1 MKQTHPTPEV
11 TASPSASKVP
21 LPFSPHPTESQKAF
35 DCFLCYL
42 DIGAN
47 RSLNRVA
54 ELTKVNHGTLKYW
67 SRHYQWAERIN
78 EYQAHVLRTRL
89 AIETAAL
96 ENVAQLWA
104 ERTASYKE
112 REWAA
117 AEKLLAV
124 AQKCL
129 DALHAK
135 DPEDITLADV
145 SKALAIATKIG
156 RLSLGL
162 ATEKAEVTTTPIR
175 IEVTAALDKI
185 YGEPLPGEVVD
196 ITPEPPKEL
205 PQ

>member
-1 MKQTHPTPEV
+1 MTPTD
-11 TASPSASKVP
+11 KIP

-42 DIGAN
+42 DIGAS

-54 ELTKVNHGTLKYW
+54 ELTKVNHGTLKHW

-104 ERTASYKE
+104 DRTAAYKE

-162 ATEKAEVTTTPIR
+162 ATEKAEVTTTTPIR

-185 YGEPLPGEVVD
+185 YGEPLPGEVIDVPAL
-196 ITPEPPKEL
+196 PEGEAPKQL
-205 PQ
+205 

>member
-1 MKQTHPTPEV
+1 MTDPKI
-11 TASPSASKVP
+11 P
-21 LPFSPHPTESQKAF
+21 LPFTPHESESQKAF

-42 DIGAN
+42 DIGAS

-54 ELTKVNHGTLKYW
+54 ELTKVNHGTLKHW
-67 SRHYQWAERIN
+67 SRHYQWAERVSQ
-78 EYQAHVLRTRL
+78 YQAHVLRTRI

-104 ERTASYKE
+104 QRTASYKE

-117 AEKLLAV
+117 ADKLLAA

-129 DALHAK
+129 DHLLEK
-135 DPEDITLADV
+135 DPEDITLADA

-162 ATEKAEVTTTPIR
+162 ATEKAEVTTTVPIR
-175 IEVTAALDKI
+175 VEVNAALDKI
-185 YGEPLPGEVVD
+185 YSDPLPGEIVD
-196 ITPEPPKEL
+196 VSEVTDKPKEL